1 MSNVI
6 HLTPERVPQL
16 IEQLERFTDNHGH
29 EPPSGGGGGPTLETR
44 VAKLET
50 LAEKTGERLGAIERD
65 VAVLRTQSAHYATKE
80 DIAALRGDVYK
91 IVNEQTWKII
101 TWTTGIGTALIA
113 ATYLI
118 ARSLQ

>member
-1 MSNVI
+1 MKNVVDFASARG
-6 HLTPERVPQL
+6 RV
-16 IEQLERFTDNHGH
+16 TTAGS
-29 EPPSGGGGGPTLETR
+29 PPYDGDMETR
-44 VAKLET
+44 VAKLEA
-50 LAEKTGERLGAIERD
+50 LAEKTSERLGAIERD
-65 VAVLRTQSAHYATKE
+65 VAVLRTQSVHYATKE

-91 IVNEQTWKII
+91 IVNEQTWKIN